1 MYETKEVLEKV
12 ILVAVSTGKEE
23 DAAESLDE
31 LEELA
36 KTAGAQVAGRV
47 IQNLEHVNNATYGKQ
62 RQRQLSVMMNCLR
75 HNIKIW
81 KMN

>member
-36 KTAGAQVAGRV
+36 KTACGTGGRESDTESGTCQQCHICRNRQGAGNKGTDLGNRGRGSY
-47 IQNLEHVNNATYGKQ
+47 L
-62 RQRQLSVMMNCLR
+62 
-75 HNIKIW
+75 
-81 KMN
+81 

>member
-31 LEELA
+31 LE
-36 KTAGAQVAGRV
+36 
-47 IQNLEHVNNATYGKQ
+47 
-62 RQRQLSVMMNCLR
+62 
-75 HNIKIW
+75 
-81 KMN
+81 